1 VVPTQRQRAFAP
13 GSEFITAGARAAD
26 AARNFLLSAA
36 ACGKDGGV
44 EPTPAIPAARPSP
57 IVPGDDAPLFHLV
70 YVSAAVAPFSE
81 AELLALLERSRTNNA
96 RCAVTGLLLYHEGN
110 FMQALEGPE
119 PAVRT
124 LHARIVTDPRHYG
137 CITLIQGPIDARSFA
152 GWSMGFRQLNVAHAD
167 SAPGYSDFL
176 NYRNP
181 LRAPP
186 LEPGRA
192 WQLLASFRRDLR

>member
-1 VVPTQRQRAFAP
+1 M
-13 GSEFITAGARAAD
+13 
-26 AARNFLLSAA
+26 
-36 ACGKDGGV
+36 
-44 EPTPAIPAARPSP
+44 EPTPAIPATRPSP
-57 IVPGDDAPLFHLV
+57 HVPGDDAPLFHLV
-70 YVSAAVAPFSE
+70 YVSSAVAPFSE
-81 AELLALLERSRTNNA
+81 ADLLALLEHSRTNNA
-96 RCAVTGLLLYHEGN
+96 RCGVTGLLLYHEGN

-119 PAVRT
+119 PAVRS

-137 CITLIQGPIDARSFA
+137 CITLIQGAIAARSFA

-192 WQLLASFRRDLR
+192 WQLLASFRRDIR